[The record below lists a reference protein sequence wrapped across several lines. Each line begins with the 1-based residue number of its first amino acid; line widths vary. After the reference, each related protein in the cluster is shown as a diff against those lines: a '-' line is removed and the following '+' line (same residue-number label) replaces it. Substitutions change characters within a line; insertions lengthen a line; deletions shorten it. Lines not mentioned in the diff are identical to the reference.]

1 MKMDD
6 FNELKELKK
15 ELQMWQ
21 EYQRY
26 LLNKSLNKSKTDRI
40 AISFSETEEK
50 VSDIM
55 CQLQKKVNECINF
68 ISKVEKS
75 DIRQA
80 MFYKFVEGKN
90 YVQIAFML
98 DTTEDAISKKVRRY
112 LKKCGA
118 I

>member
-40 AISFSETEEK
+40 ADD
-50 VSDIM
+50 V
-55 CQLQKKVNECINF
+55 
-68 ISKVEKS
+68 
-75 DIRQA
+75 
-80 MFYKFVEGKN
+80 
-90 YVQIAFML
+90 
-98 DTTEDAISKKVRRY
+98 
-112 LKKCGA
+112 
-118 I
+118 